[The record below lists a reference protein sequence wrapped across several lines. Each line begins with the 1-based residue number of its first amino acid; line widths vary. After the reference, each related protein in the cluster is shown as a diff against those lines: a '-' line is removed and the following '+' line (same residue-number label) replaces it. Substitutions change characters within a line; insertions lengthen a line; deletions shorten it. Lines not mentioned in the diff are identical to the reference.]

1 MPAQLSTILYI
12 SDYKEKISSG
22 YIVANAIGYT
32 RLNSSDLMQKY
43 AITAFYLVDNSKPCY
58 LPEIKEGQVLSISNS
73 KFSQETNGELEVRS
87 EEHTSELQSRGLIS

>member
-12 SDYKEKISSG
+12 SDYKEKISSE
-22 YIVANAIGYT
+22 YTVANAIGYT

-43 AITAFYLVDNSKPCY
+43 AITAFYPVDNSKPCY

-73 KFSQETNGELEVRS
+73 KFSQGTNGELEVS
-87 EEHTSELQSRGLIS
+87 YFI

>member
-22 YIVANAIGYT
+22 YTVANAIGYT

-43 AITAFYLVDNSKPCY
+43 AITAFIRSIIQNHAICRKLKKDKFYQFLTQNSLKEPMENSK
-58 LPEIKEGQVLSISNS
+58 
-73 KFSQETNGELEVRS
+73 
-87 EEHTSELQSRGLIS
+87 